1 MQEESGKRRLSVCGC
16 MAYGAAGIVMNERLQ
31 VIPVGNEPG
40 VFAGIYGGCR
50 EEHNASLL

>member
-1 MQEESGKRRLSVCGC
+1 

-40 VFAGIYGGCR
+40 AFAGIYGGCR
-50 EEHNASLL
+50 EEHNVSPL